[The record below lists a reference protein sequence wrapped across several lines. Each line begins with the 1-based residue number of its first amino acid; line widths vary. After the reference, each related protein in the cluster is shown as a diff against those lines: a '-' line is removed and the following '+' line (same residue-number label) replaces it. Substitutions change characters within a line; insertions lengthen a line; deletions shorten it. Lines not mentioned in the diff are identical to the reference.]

1 MAKKK
6 TEKNPFE
13 DLTFEQAIETLGRIV
28 QKIETGQVPL
38 EESLRQYEQGM
49 ALIGHCRNILLDAEK
64 RIEVIGETHS
74 SAAVSATG
82 QHRNT
87 PDDETD
93 DDDESIEELDDE
105 NLF

>member
-38 EESLRQYEQGM
+38 EESLLQYEQGM